1 MKQWSQL
8 TALALVAGFLAG
20 GPTLAQDPFMGEEAF
35 LELLRSDVRKE
46 TTAIITNNMNFS
58 AEEAAAFWPVYKR
71 YQDEIAKIGDK
82 RLQMIKEYAT
92 SVDSLTDEQADQMA
106 TDWFNIQRSRIELLN
121 NLYSNVSEAL
131 TPLKAMKVT
140 QLESRF
146 DLIIDMQIA
155 NELPMVE

>member
-1 MKQWSQL
+1 
-8 TALALVAGFLAG
+8 
-20 GPTLAQDPFMGEEAF
+20 
-35 LELLRSDVRKE
+35 
-46 TTAIITNNMNFS
+46 
-58 AEEAAAFWPVYKR
+58 
-71 YQDEIAKIGDK
+71 
-82 RLQMIKEYAT
+82 
-92 SVDSLTDEQADQMA
+92 MA